1 MKTVRGYI
9 LPRRCCVNP
18 LDEGWNEL
26 TSLDQ
31 LNAETLSGIAAY
43 AAAKTLSERAV
54 WDLAEKHKDV
64 DFTTSQSPFR
74 PPQIIPCSNAFLA
87 QSSLLA
93 STEEPSGRSP
103 APVTSRG
110 LWLWHSS
117 AIC

>member
-1 MKTVRGYI
+1 MLAGFQEAMKPVT
-9 LPRRCCVNP
+9 LNENSKWLHPAARRCCVNR

-31 LNAETLSGIAAY
+31 LNAENLSGIAAY

-74 PPQIIPCSNAFLA
+74 PP
-87 QSSLLA
+87 
-93 STEEPSGRSP
+93 R
-103 APVTSRG
+103 
-110 LWLWHSS
+110 
-117 AIC
+117 